1 MTPFTSLTSSALPV
15 LEDRIDT
22 DIIFPA
28 RFLLLMQRGEMGR
41 YFFADQRV
49 AADGSELPHP
59 ANDPRYK
66 GAQILLTGA
75 DFGCG
80 SSREQAVWSLT
91 GFGIRCVIAESLGEI
106 FAANCLRNGVL
117 AITLPRDIIDAL
129 AAAETAIEVDLK
141 TQKIRAGDKVYPFAI
156 APARRER
163 LLNGWDDIDL
173 ILANEADRL
182 TSFEGAQRLIQPW
195 LYGAPD
201 VR

>member
-1 MTPFTSLTSSALPV
+1 MTPFTSITSKILPV

-22 DIIFPA
+22 DVIFPA

-59 ANDPRYK
+59 ANDPQYK
-66 GAQILLTGA
+66 GAQILLAGA

-91 GFGIRCVIAESLGEI
+91 GFGIRCVIAKSLGEI

-117 AITLPRDIIDAL
+117 AITPPRIIINEL
-129 AAAETAIEVDLK
+129 AAIESPITVDLEA
-141 TQKIRAGDKVYPFAI
+141 QEIRAGDKIFPFAI
-156 APARRER
+156 PPAHRER

-173 ILANEADRL
+173 ILANEEDRL
-182 TSFEGAQRLIQPW
+182 AAFENAQRLVQPW
-195 LYGAPD
+195 LYGASD